1 MIAGGPVMDKMAC
14 LLDYM
19 KNICSRDVCVAFSG
33 GVDSSVILK
42 SACETA
48 ALYGSKVYAVTF
60 ETRLHPK
67 ADLPEAKRVAQ
78 EAGALHHVIYVNEL
92 DNPAILNNP
101 VDRCYLCKKY
111 LFEHLLS
118 FAREKGIDTVLE
130 GNNADDLL
138 VYRPGTR
145 AVRELGVLS
154 PLAELGITKA
164 QVREIA
170 ARMGLSCASRPSSPC
185 LATRLPYGTEIS
197 FDLLEKVD
205 AGEQWMQQ
213 QGFSVVRLRVHGDI
227 LRIEIEK
234 ERFADFFAKADD
246 IIGKMK
252 ELGFAYITLD
262 MEGFRSGSMDIHV
275 Q

>member
-1 MIAGGPVMDKMAC
+1 METTSR
-14 LLDYM
+14 LLEYM
-19 KNICSRDVCVAFSG
+19 QKICSKDVCVAFSG

-42 SACETA
+42 AACEA
-48 ALYGSKVYAVTF
+48 AAAYGSKVYAVTF

-67 ADLPEAKRVAQ
+67 ADLPEAQRVAK

-92 DNPAILNNP
+92 DNPAILNKP

-111 LFEHLLS
+111 LFEHLLT
-118 FAREKGIDTVLE
+118 FAAEKGIDTVLE

-170 ARMGLSCASRPSSPC
+170 SEMGLSCASRPSSPC

-213 QGFSVVRLRVHGDI
+213 QGFAVVRLRVHGDI

-234 ERFADFFAKADD
+234 AQFGDFMKKSDV
-246 IIGKMK
+246 IVQKMK
-252 ELGFAYITLD
+252 ELGFDYVTLD
-262 MEGFRSGSMDIHV
+262 MEGFRSGSMDIHIKK
-275 Q
+275 

>member
-1 MIAGGPVMDKMAC
+1 MENTAR

-42 SACETA
+42 AACEA
-48 ALYGSKVYAVTF
+48 AAAYGKKIYAVTF

-67 ADLPEAKRVAQ
+67 ADLPEAKRVAG
-78 EAGALHHVIYVNEL
+78 EAGALHYVIYVNEL

-101 VDRCYLCKKY
+101 EDRCYLCKKY
-111 LFEHLLS
+111 LFEHLLE
-118 FAREKGIDTVLE
+118 FAREKGIATIME
-130 GNNADDLL
+130 GNNADDLR

-170 ARMGLSCASRPSSPC
+170 AEMGLSCASRPSSPC
-185 LATRLPYGTEIS
+185 LATRLPYGTRIS

-213 QGFSVVRLRVHGDI
+213 QGFAVVRLRVHGDI

-234 ERFADFFAKADD
+234 EQFADFMAKSDD
-246 IIGKMK
+246 IIRKMK

-275 Q
+275 AGAKTEYK

>member
-1 MIAGGPVMDKMAC
+1 MENTTR

-19 KNICSRDVCVAFSG
+19 KNICSSDVCVAFSG

-42 SACETA
+42 AACEA
-48 ALYGSKVYAVTF
+48 ASLFGKKVYAVTF

-67 ADLPEAKRVAQ
+67 ADLPEAKRVAK

-101 VDRCYLCKKY
+101 VDRCYICKKY
-111 LFEHLLS
+111 LFEHLLA

-164 QVREIA
+164 QVREMA
-170 ARMGLSCASRPSSPC
+170 AEMGLSCASRPSSPC

-197 FDLLEKVD
+197 FELLEKVD
-205 AGEQWMQQ
+205 AGERWMQQ
-213 QGFSVVRLRVHGDI
+213 QGFAVVRLRVHGDI
-227 LRIEIEK
+227 LRIEVEK
-234 ERFADFFAKADD
+234 ERFADLLAKSQD
-246 IIGKMK
+246 IICKMK

-262 MEGFRSGSMDIHV
+262 MEGFRSGSMDINI
-275 Q
+275 QK